1 MMRVSLL
8 EINGDVLEL
17 EHMKLCRLE
26 MHSFDSNNQL
36 QPHVSNTV
44 VITKA
49 HRVGAGH
56 RLIDDLN
63 WSPFLLTPPPPP
75 GLNSNSSSS
84 TSNNN
89 NSTTSNRTTTMQ
101 ISLYA
106 ILKKESIIISSSPS
120 SVSVGVMVSSSTTR
134 HNADD
139 DNADD
144 DKGGERSVYL
154 GEVLFS
160 PWESL
165 HENM

>member
-1 MMRVSLL
+1 MRVSLL

-75 GLNSNSSSS
+75 GLVRRKEREAVSFYF
-84 TSNNN
+84 
-89 NSTTSNRTTTMQ
+89 Q
-101 ISLYA
+101 PKKPSLVFCG
-106 ILKKESIIISSSPS
+106 ITP
-120 SVSVGVMVSSSTTR
+120 
-134 HNADD
+134 
-139 DNADD
+139 
-144 DKGGERSVYL
+144 
-154 GEVLFS
+154 
-160 PWESL
+160 
-165 HENM
+165 